1 MFNVKHHTKKHY
13 TYYGV
18 DIEDAPTIGD
28 EVREQIQEVFHF
40 RNVEH
45 LPIERSYE

>member
-1 MFNVKHHTKKHY
+1 M
-13 TYYGV
+13 YGYH
-18 DIEDAPTIGD
+18 DQEKYLSFEDAPTLDD
-28 EVREQIQEVFHF
+28 EVRDQVQEVFHF